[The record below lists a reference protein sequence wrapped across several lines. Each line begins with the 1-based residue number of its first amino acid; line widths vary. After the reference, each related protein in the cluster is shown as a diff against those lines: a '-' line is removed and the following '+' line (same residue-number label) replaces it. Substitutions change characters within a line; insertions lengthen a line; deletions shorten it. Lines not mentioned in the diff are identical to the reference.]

1 MTIRPAP
8 PKITLDRV
16 RPTVVRRRV
25 YENPPAGGGGGF
37 VEEYDGDESG
47 PPSSVNVAR
56 ALASLR
62 GSELRRL
69 DEILTRD
76 DEVAPAAPAL
86 VPAPPPPEPVVPAVP
101 TVRVGSS
108 IALVELARRM
118 SISQEELVTALVTRG
133 FFDVT
138 VKAVLPRETA
148 HATAAMFGWKVED
161 TDEAPPPPE
170 RAPREAKARS
180 AKLAKPAKPAAR
192 TKAKGAK
199 AKSAAPDKP
208 AKPKAAKTRNAPAPK
223 PRARPKPKA
232 KPRPAT
238 SGARHTSRRA

>member
-25 YENPPAGGGGGF
+25 FETSSSPSGYVDHDDEN
-37 VEEYDGDESG
+37 G

-62 GSELRRL
+62 GHELRRL

-76 DEVAPAAPAL
+76 DELAPPAP
-86 VPAPPPPEPVVPAVP
+86 PAPPPVP
-101 TVRVGSS
+101 TVPTVGVGSS

-118 SISQEELVTALVTRG
+118 SISTEELVTALVTSG

-138 VKAVLPRETA
+138 VKATLPRETA
-148 HATAAMFGWKVED
+148 RAAAAIFGWQVEA
-161 TDEAPPPPE
+161 TDDPPP
-170 RAPREAKARS
+170 REKPKA
-180 AKLAKPAKPAAR
+180 AKP
-192 TKAKGAK
+192 
-199 AKSAAPDKP
+199 
-208 AKPKAAKTRNAPAPK
+208 KPKAAKTKVSTKAA
-223 PRARPKPKA
+223 KA
-232 KPRPAT
+232 KPSAKVKPKKR
-238 SGARHTSRRA
+238 AR

>member
-25 YENPPAGGGGGF
+25 FETSPPPLGYVDDDDEN
-37 VEEYDGDESG
+37 G

-62 GSELRRL
+62 GHELRRL
-69 DEILTRD
+69 DEILGRD
-76 DEVAPAAPAL
+76 DEVAP
-86 VPAPPPPEPVVPAVP
+86 PAPPPPPVTKVP
-101 TVRVGSS
+101 TVGVGAT

-138 VKAVLPRETA
+138 VKATLPRETA
-148 HATAAMFGWKVED
+148 RAAAAMFGWQVED
-161 TDEAPPPPE
+161 AIEPPPPVK
-170 RAPREAKARS
+170 AKT
-180 AKLAKPAKPAAR
+180 KTK
-192 TKAKGAK
+192 TKA
-199 AKSAAPDKP
+199 
-208 AKPKAAKTRNAPAPK
+208 KAAKTKA
-223 PRARPKPKA
+223 A
-232 KPRPAT
+232 KPTKTRAKPT
-238 SGARHTSRRA
+238 RRR

>member
-25 YENPPAGGGGGF
+25 FEASPSTPGTTPGYVDDDEN
-37 VEEYDGDESG
+37 G

-62 GSELRRL
+62 GHELRRL

-76 DEVAPAAPAL
+76 DERAPPAAPAAP
-86 VPAPPPPEPVVPAVP
+86 PIPIVP
-101 TVRVGSS
+101 TVGVGSS

-118 SISQEELVTALVTRG
+118 SITPEELVTALVTRG

-138 VKAVLPRETA
+138 VKATLPRETA
-148 HATAAMFGWKVED
+148 RAAGAIFGWQVED
-161 TDEAPPPPE
+161 ADEPPAVE
-170 RAPREAKARS
+170 
-180 AKLAKPAKPAAR
+180 KPK
-192 TKAKGAK
+192 TKAAK
-199 AKSAAPDKP
+199 AKTKAMKAKAAK
-208 AKPKAAKTRNAPAPK
+208 AKPKTAFAKPSAKAS
-223 PRARPKPKA
+223 KA
-232 KPRPAT
+232 KPGVKVKPKKR
-238 SGARHTSRRA
+238 AR

>member
-1 MTIRPAP
+1 MTIRPGP

-25 YENPPAGGGGGF
+25 FETSPPPPGSTPGF
-37 VEEYDGDESG
+37 VDEDDEDESG

-62 GSELRRL
+62 GHELRRL

-76 DEVAPAAPAL
+76 DERAPPAP
-86 VPAPPPPEPVVPAVP
+86 PAPPPAPTVP
-101 TVRVGSS
+101 TVGVGSS

-138 VKAVLPRETA
+138 VKATLPRETA
-148 HATAAMFGWKVED
+148 RAAASMFGWTVED
-161 TDEAPPPPE
+161 TADAPVP
-170 RAPREAKARS
+170 ATTKKA
-180 AKLAKPAKPAAR
+180 A
-192 TKAKGAK
+192 KAKGKSAKAVKAKAK
-199 AKSAAPDKP
+199 AKSARVAKATK
-208 AKPKAAKTRNAPAPK
+208 AKPKPK
-223 PRARPKPKA
+223 RKAR
-232 KPRPAT
+232 
-238 SGARHTSRRA
+238 

>member
-25 YENPPAGGGGGF
+25 FEASPSPAGY
-37 VEEYDGDESG
+37 VDDDDETG

-62 GSELRRL
+62 GHELRRL

-76 DEVAPAAPAL
+76 DERAPPVA
-86 VPAPPPPEPVVPAVP
+86 PAPPPLPPVP
-101 TVRVGSS
+101 TVGVGSS

-118 SISQEELVTALVTRG
+118 CVTSEELVTALVTRG

-138 VKAVLPRETA
+138 VKAILPRETA
-148 HATAAMFGWKVED
+148 RSAAAMFGWKVED
-161 TDEAPPPPE
+161 IDDAPP
-170 RAPREAKARS
+170 RK
-180 AKLAKPAKPAAR
+180 
-192 TKAKGAK
+192 
-199 AKSAAPDKP
+199 
-208 AKPKAAKTRNAPAPK
+208 
-223 PRARPKPKA
+223 KPKA
-232 KPRPAT
+232 KAAKAKTANPKPSTKAKPKKR
-238 SGARHTSRRA
+238 AR

>member
-25 YENPPAGGGGGF
+25 FEASPSPAGY
-37 VEEYDGDESG
+37 VDDDDENG

-62 GSELRRL
+62 GHELRRL

-76 DEVAPAAPAL
+76 DELAP
-86 VPAPPPPEPVVPAVP
+86 PAPPSTPPVPHVP

-118 SISQEELVTALVTRG
+118 SITPEDLVTALVTHG

-138 VKAVLPRETA
+138 LRATLPRETA
-148 HATAAMFGWKVED
+148 RAAGAIFGWHVED
-161 TDEAPPPPE
+161 ADEPLLPQKK
-170 RAPREAKARS
+170 AKA
-180 AKLAKPAKPAAR
+180 KP
-192 TKAKGAK
+192 TKAKAKPTKAK
-199 AKSAAPDKP
+199 AKPTKAPKTG
-208 AKPKAAKTRNAPAPK
+208 KPKAAKARTKPK
-223 PRARPKPKA
+223 LKTRAR
-232 KPRPAT
+232 
-238 SGARHTSRRA
+238 

>member
-25 YENPPAGGGGGF
+25 FETSPLPPGYVDDDDEN
-37 VEEYDGDESG
+37 G

-62 GSELRRL
+62 GHELRRL
-69 DEILTRD
+69 DEILGRD
-76 DEVAPAAPAL
+76 DEVAP
-86 VPAPPPPEPVVPAVP
+86 PAPPPPPVTKVP
-101 TVRVGSS
+101 TVGVGAT

-138 VKAVLPRETA
+138 VKATLPRETA
-148 HATAAMFGWKVED
+148 RAAAAMFGWEVE
-161 TDEAPPPPE
+161 EANEPP
-170 RAPREAKARS
+170 A
-180 AKLAKPAKPAAR
+180 PAKTKTK
-192 TKAKGAK
+192 TKAKAK
-199 AKSAAPDKP
+199 A
-208 AKPKAAKTRNAPAPK
+208 KAAKTKA
-223 PRARPKPKA
+223 ARPTKTRA
-232 KPRPAT
+232 KPT
-238 SGARHTSRRA
+238 RRR